1 MQDKYDFEK
10 QLRQELKNYKVPD
23 GYKERMKQLCDKL
36 PEKKILSR
44 RQVPILRFAMTVCI
58 VFGISTVTAMAGIFL
73 VSLGNGK
80 IHVSDGTI
88 PYKKI
93 VKIEEIQENNGQVNI
108 RKKDKGIIYQIDN
121 VGLDQGNLIIYYTVK
136 NNKKL
141 QLPEKNLGSKEARL
155 NEFAVNPQIILDNRE
170 INTMPV
176 SNIVYQKDE
185 QTIKGVLRQNLSRKL
200 EKRVQIEINPTM
212 IMGIKGNWKINFIVD
227 RSTLKEQSTRY
238 VIRKGFV
245 ESIVLSPL
253 GNTLEIKDG
262 YKNRDFVLLDSD
274 NNLLYTKV
282 DSIQEKENS
291 YYNFFTKRK
300 KNTSFVIVPIKDTLI
315 EKEKGTILLKE
326 EEKIKFSK
334 NTVLNIKKVQKR
346 KNYLR
351 VYMDIASYD
360 GIDIGTGIDAGFLE
374 GVHGKITSK
383 GLNSRTWIDYETDQV
398 VLELYDTE
406 GQINFC
412 NVKKIK
418 YLMQDVILDEEHK
431 IKITL

>member
-1 MQDKYDFEK
+1 
-10 QLRQELKNYKVPD
+10 
-23 GYKERMKQLCDKL
+23 
-36 PEKKILSR
+36 
-44 RQVPILRFAMTVCI
+44 
-58 VFGISTVTAMAGIFL
+58 
-73 VSLGNGK
+73 
-80 IHVSDGTI
+80 
-88 PYKKI
+88 
-93 VKIEEIQENNGQVNI
+93 
-108 RKKDKGIIYQIDN
+108 
-121 VGLDQGNLIIYYTVK
+121 
-136 NNKKL
+136 
-141 QLPEKNLGSKEARL
+141 
-155 NEFAVNPQIILDNRE
+155 
-170 INTMPV
+170 MPV